1 MQDASSSEIYIG
13 LMSGTSLDGVDIAI
27 VDFAQHPPRLVHCA
41 TWPYEADLK
50 QRIRDITISATTSL
64 SNLCQL
70 DVELGLNYADIVN
83 RTLESC
89 GIAKHIVAAIGNHG
103 QTIQHGPDADPPFTL
118 QIGDP
123 NVIAAKTGITIVGD
137 FRRKDVALGGQGA
150 PLAPAFHQFLFA
162 SDSIDR
168 VIINIGG
175 IANITF
181 LPAATGSEVAGFD
194 TGPGNTLLDFWSNK
208 NQGVAYDEQGKW
220 AETGSVIFELLDS
233 MLSDEPY
240 FQQLPPKSTGT
251 EYFNSSWLLPYLR
264 PEFSAAD
271 VQASL
276 VNLTAE
282 TITMGIKALPGS
294 ATECY
299 ICGGGVHNRHLVGRL
314 QELLPDC
321 QINSTGAL
329 GLDPDYV
336 EAVAFAWLA
345 RQTLNRQAGNLPTVT
360 RASSATILGGI
371 YPAQGTN

>member
-27 VDFAQHPPRLVHCA
+27 VDFSQHPPRIIHNA
-41 TWPYEADLK
+41 TWPYEAALK
-50 QRIRDITISATTSL
+50 QRIRDITINPTTSL
-64 SNLCQL
+64 NNLCQL

-89 GIAKHIVAAIGNHG
+89 GIAKHMVSAIGNHG
-103 QTIQHGPDADPPFTL
+103 QTIHHGPDSDPPFTL

-123 NVIAAKTGITIVGD
+123 NVIAAKTGITSVGD

-175 IANITF
+175 IANITY
-181 LPAATGSEVAGFD
+181 LPASAEAEVVGFD

-220 AETGSVIFELLDS
+220 GETGSVILELLDS

-240 FQQLPPKSTGT
+240 FRQLPPKSTGT
-251 EYFNSSWLLPYLR
+251 EYFNSNWLLPHLR
-264 PEFSAAD
+264 SEFSAVN

-276 VNLTAE
+276 VELTAE
-282 TITMGIKALPGS
+282 TIARGIRLLPAS
-294 ATECY
+294 STECF
-299 ICGGGVHNRHLVGRL
+299 ICGGGVHNHHLLRRL
-314 QELLPDC
+314 QELLPGC
-321 QINSTGAL
+321 QINSTQDL

-345 RQTLNRQAGNLPTVT
+345 RQTMNRQAGNLPSVT
-360 RASSATILGGI
+360 QASSATILGGI

>member
-27 VDFAQHPPRLVHCA
+27 VDFAQHPPRLIHTA
-41 TWPYEADLK
+41 TWPYETDLK
-50 QRIRDITISATTSL
+50 QRIHDITISATTSL
-64 SNLCQL
+64 NDFCQL

-89 GIAKHIVAAIGNHG
+89 GIAKHTITAIGNHG

-123 NVIAAKTGITIVGD
+123 NVIAAKTGITCVGD

-175 IANITF
+175 IANITY
-181 LPAATGSEVAGFD
+181 LPASAEAEVIGFD

-220 AETGSVIFELLDS
+220 GETGSVIFELLDS

-251 EYFNSSWLLPYLR
+251 EYFNSNWLLPYLR

-276 VNLTAE
+276 VDLTAE
-282 TITMGIKALPGS
+282 TIARGIKTLPDS

-299 ICGGGVHNRHLVGRL
+299 ICGGEAHNRQPKGQLR
-314 QELLPDC
+314 EFLPGC
-321 QINSTGAL
+321 QINSTQVL

-345 RQTLNRQAGNLPTVT
+345 RQTMNRQAGNLPTVT
-360 RASSATILGGI
+360 QAGSAVILGGI
-371 YPAQGTN
+371 YLI